1 MRDSRALFSRFK
13 WQTDATIALQQRCSG
28 PVLLL
33 VVIIMSS
40 GVWSMP
46 RNCYAG
52 YAEAP
57 ALPAERGGLMV
68 SGPSTT
74 PADTTAIEAPSP
86 EKALTSPM
94 TESTLFVSMGAL
106 YMGEEYSEGVIMLA
120 ELEKKI
126 WRRFALFARLSRI
139 EYWPVRDFDGYGE
152 GGRGEGFELG
162 WRFYPV
168 LRERK
173 CFYIGAG
180 AGRWRMDEYWNT
192 DQKTSFVDSG
202 RRRSHLDHI
211 QAHLGWKFWLGRG
224 NTYVNPMLQMGT
236 FDERVYTSLGIALGT
251 SW

>member
-1 MRDSRALFSRFK
+1 MRDSRVLFSIFHK
-13 WQTDATIALQQRCSG
+13 QTRATIAIPQWCSG
-28 PVLLL
+28 HLLLL

-40 GVWSMP
+40 GAWSLP
-46 RNCYAG
+46 RNCYAEG
-52 YAEAP
+52 SAP
-57 ALPAERGGLMV
+57 PVDSGGLLV

-74 PADTTAIEAPSP
+74 PGAIMAIESPAPS
-86 EKALTSPM
+86 KALTSPM
-94 TESTLFVSMGAL
+94 TESTLFVSMGVI
-106 YMGEEYSEGVIMLA
+106 YMGDEYSKGVIMLG

-126 WRRFALFARLSRI
+126 WRRFALFARFGRI
-139 EYWPVRDFDGYGE
+139 EYWPDRSSDGYGE

-202 RRRSHLDHI
+202 RRRSRLEHV
-211 QAHLGWKFWLGRG
+211 QAHLGWKFGIGRG
-224 NTYVNPMLQMGT
+224 NTYLNPMLQMGT
-236 FDERVYTSLGIALGT
+236 FDESVYTSLGIALGT